1 MMLSSRSYLYLQIAE
16 TIRRRI
22 ASGDLAPGDMLPSVR
37 SMAHSWTCTP
47 GTVSRAY
54 AILADEGLVVG
65 RPGKGT
71 LVAPNPIH
79 PQAQEWKWATL
90 VNRAE
95 SYLLE
100 ALSDGHQATEA
111 ETALVVA
118 ISRLNAL
125 QTKHV
130 PQPPTPKPA
139 HKRQVRFAGSHD
151 LIIDIL
157 ARMLENRAD
166 HAHLSIEYVG
176 SLGGLIA
183 LSRGEAD
190 LAGIHL
196 WDKTT
201 DTYNAPFV
209 QRTLP
214 GRSVALLTL
223 AHRVQGLILPPK
235 NPSQI
240 HSLDDLTREDVTI
253 INRQSGSGTRVW
265 LDAQLMQL
273 GIEPKRVEGYQKEAK
288 THFDVARAVA
298 ESHASVGLG
307 IHSAAKSF
315 GLDFIPLTKERY
327 DLAIPEQARG
337 RTEVQALVEVIRSD
351 ELKEAV
357 RKLGGYDVSET
368 GVETWIS
375 K

>member
-1 MMLSSRSYLYLQIAE
+1 
-16 TIRRRI
+16 
-22 ASGDLAPGDMLPSVR
+22 
-37 SMAHSWTCTP
+37 MAQAWTCTP
-47 GTVSRAY
+47 GTVCRAY

-79 PQAQEWKWATL
+79 PQAQEWKWAML

-95 SYLLE
+95 SFLLE
-100 ALSDGHQATEA
+100 ALSNGHQAAEA
-111 ETALVVA
+111 ETAMVVA

-125 QTKHV
+125 QTKLV
-130 PQPPTPKPA
+130 PDPPSAKPA
-139 HKRQVRFAGSHD
+139 FEHQIRFAGSHD
-151 LIIDIL
+151 MIIDIL
-157 ARMLENRAD
+157 ARMLEKRAD
-166 HAHLSIEYVG
+166 HAHLSIEYIG

-183 LSRGEAD
+183 LSRNEAD

-214 GRSVALLTL
+214 GQSVVLLTL
-223 AHRVQGLILPPK
+223 AYRVQGLILPPG
-235 NPSQI
+235 NPMQI
-240 HSLDDLTREDVTI
+240 TSLDDLTREDVTFV
-253 INRQSGSGTRVW
+253 NRQSGSGTRVW
-265 LDAQLMQL
+265 LDTQLVRI
-273 GIEPKRVEGYQKEAK
+273 GIEPKRVNGYLNEAK

-298 ESHASVGLG
+298 EGHASVGLG

-315 GLDFIPLTKERY
+315 GLAFIPLTKERY
-327 DLAIPEQARG
+327 DLVIPEPEWARS
-337 RTEVQALVEVIRSD
+337 EVKALVEVIRSD

-357 RKLGGYDVSET
+357 GKLGGYDVSDT
-368 GVETWIS
+368 GVESWIS

>member
-1 MMLSSRSYLYLQIAE
+1 MMLASRSYLYLQIAE
-16 TIRRRI
+16 SIRRRI
-22 ASGDLAPGDMLPSVR
+22 ASGELAPGDMLPSVR
-37 SMAHSWTCTP
+37 STAQAWACTP

-54 AILADEGLVVG
+54 AILADEGLVIG

-71 LVAPNPIH
+71 LVSPNPIH

-95 SYLLE
+95 CFLLE
-100 ALSDGHQATEA
+100 ALSDGHQVSEA

-130 PQPPTPKPA
+130 PVPPTPEPA
-139 HKRQVRFAGSHD
+139 REHQVRFAGSHD

-157 ARMLENRAD
+157 ARMLENRTD
-166 HAHLSIEYVG
+166 PTHRSIEYVG

-201 DTYNAPFV
+201 DTYNTPFV

-223 AHRVQGLILPPK
+223 AHRVLGLILPIG
-235 NPSQI
+235 NPDRI
-240 HSLDDLTREDVTI
+240 HSLYDLTREDVTL
-253 INRQSGSGTRVW
+253 INRQSGAGTRVW

-273 GIEPKRVEGYQKEAK
+273 GIEPERVQGYQNEAK
-288 THFDVARAVA
+288 THFDVARAVVDGQ
-298 ESHASVGLG
+298 ASVGLG

-327 DLAIPEQARG
+327 DLAIPEQTRG
-337 RTEVQALVEVIRSD
+337 RSEVHTLVELIRSD
-351 ELKEAV
+351 ELKEVV
-357 RKLGGYDVSET
+357 RKLGGYDVSEM
-368 GVETWIS
+368 GFETWIS